1 VSEEASKAKETGILA
16 RRPGW
21 GEQVFDSTNVGRC
34 DVRIVVSDDF
44 EDLSVV
50 DERRSLDWR
59 QGGHLVYSA
68 AIATRSDN
76 VYYVTQAM
84 GVPIAGKRHKFFC
97 CKR

>member
-59 QGGHLVYSA
+59 QGGRL
-68 AIATRSDN
+68 